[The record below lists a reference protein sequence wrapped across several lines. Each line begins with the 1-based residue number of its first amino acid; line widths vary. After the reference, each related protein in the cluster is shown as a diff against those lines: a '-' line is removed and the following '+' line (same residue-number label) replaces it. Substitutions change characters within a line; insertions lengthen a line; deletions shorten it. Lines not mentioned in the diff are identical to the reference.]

1 MKTLSIKQPWA
12 SLICAGI
19 KDVENRSWKAAKVP
33 GRILIHA
40 SSYKIPQKFL
50 DYLPSAM
57 SAEIRRHITQ
67 GNIPSL
73 DKLPTS
79 AIIGYVTVTGFN
91 DGYMDNIW
99 AAPSG
104 EYKWKLEDAW
114 LFDEPILNVRGKLNL
129 FEYEGI
135 DEKNLPPAHKVV
147 LNATADEIKEE
158 KQSTPK
164 ENKDRFKIEHLK
176 ANPVQQQI
184 ANHTEGP
191 VLVIAGPGSGKTKT
205 LVDRIVN
212 LVKKGVEPESIM
224 VGTFTEKAAKELITR
239 ISNRLLEDGVKVNL
253 NEMYV
258 GTLHSIFLRFLEE
271 NREYTRLKRSYRL
284 FDQFEQVFTIFR
296 HIKDFLAVDEI
307 TELIGDHKVS
317 YWMKASSIADKV
329 NTVSEE
335 ILDVEKMEQSE
346 HGNVRALAKC
356 YRIYESILEE
366 ENALDFSSI
375 QLATFQLL
383 SEHPEVLE
391 KIQEKI
397 QYFMVDEYQD
407 TNTIQERILL
417 LLASKNNNICVVGDD
432 DQGLYRFRG
441 ATIRNILEFGQN
453 FANGECATYFLQT
466 NYRSHPDI
474 INFYNRWMKNQQW
487 TVDGVKFR
495 FDKEIVPRDEK
506 FPDVPSVLRLS
517 TENDTE
523 EYHKEVLSFIRYLD
537 KEKII
542 TDYNQI
548 AFLFRSVKS
557 EKARALA
564 DYLEENGIKVFSP
577 RSDMFFERE
586 EVRLILGCL
595 VTIFPQVE
603 GLFEEGSTTSGLCLR
618 WGDDFIT
625 KLQENPKENKE
636 LIRWVMAMQKNHCP
650 LTEATNYGFTSLV
663 YQLFQ
668 FPFFARFLQVDL
680 DANKTDLRAAYNIG
694 TLTNLISKF
703 EYLNSVTVFTPKNHE
718 SMLKNFFNYYLRFLV
733 QGGLSEFE
741 DFDETLPSGCVSFMT
756 IHQSKGLEFP
766 ITIVGSMNAVPAKS
780 YTDLDEILQREYY
793 HKPIYEPLEQTKYFD
808 FARLYYTAFSRAQN
822 LLLLTGCETTS
833 GRKTPSVYFESYWRN
848 LPSWRDSRVDLHKVD
863 LASVK
868 PVSIKHEYAFTSHI
882 LLYENCPRQ
891 YKFYKELQ
899 FVEERKG
906 STMGGSLLHQTI
918 EDIHKAVLR
927 GEQDTLTN
935 ENIES
940 WFNTNYQLLVKQLH
954 SYIAEAQRKAILRQ
968 ILNYRDQNEGQ
979 WHRIKEAEV
988 DVSLV
993 KEDYILKG
1001 TIDLVEGENGT
1012 VELVDFKSGEKPDVN
1027 TNDAFKRRI
1036 LNQYRRQLEIYAYL
1050 IEQRYGHKVSAMH
1063 LYYPKVEN
1071 GNPRITY
1078 RYNQGNIE
1086 NTIEAFEEVVHKIE
1100 KKDYSMKNVCR
1111 NEKHCSDCDL
1121 RFYCNYN
1128 D

>member
-1 MKTLSIKQPWA
+1 M
-12 SLICAGI
+12 
-19 KDVENRSWKAAKVP
+19 VNE
-33 GRILIHA
+33 
-40 SSYKIPQKFL
+40 
-50 DYLPSAM
+50 
-57 SAEIRRHITQ
+57 
-67 GNIPSL
+67 
-73 DKLPTS
+73 
-79 AIIGYVTVTGFN
+79 
-91 DGYMDNIW
+91 
-99 AAPSG
+99 
-104 EYKWKLEDAW
+104 
-114 LFDEPILNVRGKLNL
+114 
-129 FEYEGI
+129 
-135 DEKNLPPAHKVV
+135 
-147 LNATADEIKEE
+147 
-158 KQSTPK
+158 
-164 ENKDRFKIEHLK
+164 
-176 ANPVQQQI
+176 VQQQI

-205 LVDRIVN
+205 LVDRVVN
-212 LVKKGVEPESIM
+212 LVEKGVSPEAIM

-239 ISNRLLEDGVKVNL
+239 ISNKLLDDNIKVNL

-296 HIKDFLAVDEI
+296 HIKEFMAIDEI
-307 TELIGDHKVS
+307 TDLIGDHRVS
-317 YWMKASSIADKV
+317 YWIKASSIAEKV
-329 NTVSEE
+329 NIVSEE
-335 ILDVEKMEQSE
+335 ILDVDKLEQSE
-346 HGNVRALAKC
+346 YDNVRGLAKC
-356 YRIYESILEE
+356 YKLYASILED

-375 QLATFQLL
+375 QLATYQLL
-383 SEHPEVLE
+383 TEHPDVLG
-391 KIQEKI
+391 KIQDKI
-397 QYFMVDEYQD
+397 QYYMVDEYQD

-417 LLASKNNNICVVGDD
+417 LLTSRNHNLCVVGDD

-441 ATIRNILEFGQN
+441 ATIRNILEFDKN
-453 FANGECATYFLQT
+453 FAKGECKTYFLET

-474 INFYNRWMKNQQW
+474 IAFYNRWMKNQQW
-487 TVDGVKFR
+487 TVGGERFR
-495 FDKEIVPRDEK
+495 FDKEIKPREGD
-506 FPDVPSVLRLS
+506 FLQMPTVMRLS
-517 TENDTE
+517 AENDTN
-523 EYHKEVLSFIRYLD
+523 EYHAEVLRFIRYL
-537 KEKII
+537 EQEHII

-548 AFLFRSVKS
+548 AFLYRSVKS
-557 EKARALA
+557 EKSKALA

-603 GLFEEGSTTSGLCLR
+603 SLFEPGSTTLGLCIQ
-618 WGDDFIT
+618 WGEHFIQT
-625 KLQENPKENKE
+625 LQSDPVENRE
-636 LIRWVMAMQKNHCP
+636 LIRWVLAMQKAHEP
-650 LTEATNYGFTSLV
+650 LKNPTNYGFTSLV
-663 YQLFQ
+663 YQMFQ
-668 FPFFARFLQVDL
+668 FPQFARFLQVDL
-680 DANKTDLRAAYNIG
+680 EANKTDLRAAYNIG
-694 TLTNLISKF
+694 TLTNLVSKF
-703 EYLNSVTVFTPKNHE
+703 EYLNNVTVFTPKNVE
-718 SMLKNFFNYYLRFLV
+718 TVLKSFFNYYLRFLV

-766 ITIVGSMNAVPAKS
+766 ITIVGSMNAVPMKS

-793 HKPIYEPLEQTKYFD
+793 HKPIYEPLDQTKYFD

-822 LLLLTGCETTS
+822 LLLLTGCESSS
-833 GRKTPSVYFESYWRN
+833 GRKTPSAYFESYWRN
-848 LPSWRDSRVDLHKVD
+848 LPKWRDPRIDLHKVD

-868 PVSIKHEYAFTSHI
+868 PINIKHEYSFTSHI

-906 STMGGSLLHQTI
+906 STLGGSLLHQTI

-927 GEQDTLTN
+927 GEQDTLTDA
-935 ENIES
+935 NIES

-954 SYIAEAQRKAILRQ
+954 SYVAEAQRKAILHQ
-968 ILNYRDQNEGQ
+968 VLNYRDQNEGL

-1001 TIDLVEGENGT
+1001 KIDLIEGENGT

-1027 TNDAFKRRI
+1027 TTDEYKRRI

-1050 IEQRYGHKVSAMH
+1050 VEQRYGHKVSAMH
-1063 LYYPKVEN
+1063 LYYPKEES
-1071 GNPRITY
+1071 GNPRITF

-1100 KKDYSMKNVCR
+1100 KKDYSMQNIRR

-1121 RFYCNYN
+1121 RFYCNFN
-1128 D
+1128 C